1 MDRCCWG
8 TRLRPCA
15 KYESVTSNGVE
26 VHMGE
31 KGIFLYIS
39 RARAISMAGL
49 AFGEVNKES
58 KNWC

>member
-1 MDRCCWG
+1 M
-8 TRLRPCA
+8 RPCA

-31 KGIFLYIS
+31 TGVFLYVS

-49 AFGEVNKES
+49 AFGEVNRES
-58 KNWC
+58 ER

>member
-1 MDRCCWG
+1 MHRCCQG
-8 TRLRPCA
+8 TILRPCA

-31 KGIFLYIS
+31 TGLFLYVS

-58 KNWC
+58 RN